1 MKLKIK
7 YSRDYN
13 VKILTY
19 RYLRKKTKS
28 DKKKRKKDTQDL

>member
-13 VKILTY
+13 VRTLTY
-19 RYLRKKTKS
+19 RYLRKKTKQ
-28 DKKKRKKDTQDL
+28 DEKKRKKDTQDL